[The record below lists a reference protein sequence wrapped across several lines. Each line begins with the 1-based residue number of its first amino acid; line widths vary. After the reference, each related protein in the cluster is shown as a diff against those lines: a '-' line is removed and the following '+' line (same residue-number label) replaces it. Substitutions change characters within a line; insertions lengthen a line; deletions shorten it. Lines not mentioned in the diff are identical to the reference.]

1 MRKSRS
7 TDGAWLCKKCWKKE
21 APADRVCASCEAGVD
36 AVKAWH
42 KSKRIE
48 GAPWLCNA
56 CYLREVRTSR
66 FFPPFHANA
75 DARRSPPRLVS
86 GSPRAVRVSRSPQR
100 TEIITAAGTTCS
112 KCGSCKASSWHNSP
126 DVPGVKVCIAC
137 FLRESRQKNP
147 TSKKKKK

>member
-48 GAPWLCNA
+48 GTPWLCKP
-56 CYLREVRTSR
+56 CYNREVRASR
-66 FFPPFHANA
+66 FFPLLSRERERATFSATVRLWLT
-75 DARRSPPRLVS
+75 ARRSRFPFPAAHRNLDRS
-86 GSPRAVRVSRSPQR
+86 GDDVQQVRVVQGQFL
-100 TEIITAAGTTCS
+100 AQL
-112 KCGSCKASSWHNSP
+112 
-126 DVPGVKVCIAC
+126 PGRA
-137 FLRESRQKNP
+137 RG
-147 TSKKKKK
+147 